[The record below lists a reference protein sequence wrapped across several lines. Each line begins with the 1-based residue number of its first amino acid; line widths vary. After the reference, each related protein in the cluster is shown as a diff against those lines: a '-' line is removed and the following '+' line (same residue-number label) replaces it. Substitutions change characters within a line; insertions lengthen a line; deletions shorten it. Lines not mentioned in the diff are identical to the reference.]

1 MRIARIAAY
10 ISIMFASA
18 TLWAAVAKPPS
29 LSGVARDGA
38 GKPLV
43 GVRIALTGGE
53 NASLT
58 FQTTSNSSGEYRFV
72 SLAAGEYALVAE
84 LSGYATTGPLAV
96 RIVSASIPLT
106 VDLTLE
112 RSSSAQ
118 GADAQTASHSPL
130 EFQSAGI
137 RGLIDPGGYSASTSS
152 AASGLLRGI
161 ADMKRTDRRSDI
173 TDSKDWPCG
182 LEAELREAVA
192 EHPEQD
198 EANRR
203 LGQFYAAHGQP
214 ARAIPLFKRALQIN
228 GSDAVALRELAVALM
243 QDGEFG
249 EARKVLLPLVKLQ
262 AEPDLHQLLARA
274 DEGSGMFQ
282 QAAQEYRAAESKEPS
297 EESIFGEG
305 YELILAGSIADG
317 MDVFDAGIKMYPR
330 SISLRIGAGTAQC
343 LLGRTSEGLRS
354 FLDATDIDPA
364 DPRPYSFLASASGIS
379 SDESDRVQKSFK
391 RFLDRKPDKGSASF
405 FYALELSRGSSA
417 ANTDRIE
424 ALLKQAIQL
433 DPNLAKAHLLLAE
446 IYARRNYYEDA
457 VPEFEAA
464 VRLAQDMSEAH
475 YRLALAYKHI
485 GRPEQAAREM
495 EIFRLS
501 KKDQASGSD
510 EEGIDLAQFI
520 SVMDIPGRLSNP
532 ETPCPASS
540 SSQDSAP

>member
-1 MRIARIAAY
+1 MRIVRIATY
-10 ISIMFASA
+10 ITIMFASA
-18 TLWAAVAKPPS
+18 TLWAAIADSPS

-43 GVRIALTGGE
+43 GVRITLTGGE

-58 FQTTSNSSGEYRFV
+58 FQTTSDSQGEYRFAN
-72 SLAAGEYALVAE
+72 LRAGKYALVAE
-84 LSGYATTGPLAV
+84 LSGYATTGPLAM

-106 VDLTLE
+106 VGLTLE

-118 GADAQTASHSPL
+118 GADAQTASHPPL
-130 EFQSAGI
+130 EFQSSGI
-137 RGLIDPGGYSASTSS
+137 RGVIDPGGYSASTSS

-161 ADMKRTDRRSDI
+161 ADMKRTARRSDI
-173 TDSKDWPCG
+173 ADSKDWPCA
-182 LEAELREAVA
+182 LEPELRDAVA
-192 EHPEQD
+192 AHPEQP

-203 LGQFYAAHGQP
+203 LGQFYVAHGQP
-214 ARAIPLFKRALQIN
+214 ARAIPLFKRALHIN

-249 EARKVLLPLVKLQ
+249 DARNVLLPLVKLQ

-282 QAAQEYRAAESKEPS
+282 QAAQEYREAESKEPS
-297 EESIFGEG
+297 EKNIFSEG

-317 MDVFDAGIKMYPR
+317 MGVFDAGIKMYPR

-343 LLGRTSEGLRS
+343 LLGNTSEGLRI

-391 RFLDRKPDKGSASF
+391 RFLDREPDNGSASF
-405 FYALELSRGSSA
+405 FYALALSRGSSA

-424 ALLKQAIQL
+424 ALLKRAIQL

-446 IYARRNYYEDA
+446 IYALRNDYEDA
-457 VPEFEAA
+457 VLEFEAA

-485 GRPEQAAREM
+485 GRTEQAAREM

-501 KKDQASGSD
+501 KKDPASGSD
-510 EEGIDLAQFI
+510 GEGIDIAQFI
-520 SVMDIPGRLSNP
+520 SVMDVPGQLSNP
-532 ETPCPASS
+532 ETQCPTSP
-540 SSQDSAP
+540 SSQVLAP

>member
-1 MRIARIAAY
+1 
-10 ISIMFASA
+10 
-18 TLWAAVAKPPS
+18 
-29 LSGVARDGA
+29 
-38 GKPLV
+38 
-43 GVRIALTGGE
+43 
-53 NASLT
+53 
-58 FQTTSNSSGEYRFV
+58 
-72 SLAAGEYALVAE
+72 
-84 LSGYATTGPLAV
+84 
-96 RIVSASIPLT
+96 
-106 VDLTLE
+106 
-112 RSSSAQ
+112 
-118 GADAQTASHSPL
+118 
-130 EFQSAGI
+130 
-137 RGLIDPGGYSASTSS
+137 
-152 AASGLLRGI
+152 
-161 ADMKRTDRRSDI
+161 MKRTGRRSDI
-173 TDSKDWPCG
+173 ADSKDWPCG
-182 LEAELREAVA
+182 REPELREAVA
-192 EHPEQD
+192 EHPERE

-214 ARAIPLFKRALQIN
+214 ARAIPLFKRALQTN
-228 GSDAVALRELAVALM
+228 GSDAVAMRELAVALM

-249 EARKVLLPLVKLQ
+249 DARKVLLLLVNLQ

-317 MDVFDAGIKMYPR
+317 MGVFDAGIKMYPR

-343 LLGRTSEGLRS
+343 LLGKTSEGLRD

-391 RFLDRKPDKGSASF
+391 RFLDREPGNGSANF
-405 FYALELSRGSSA
+405 FYALALSRGSSA

-424 ALLKQAIQL
+424 ALLKRAIQL

-446 IYARRNYYEDA
+446 IYAQRNNYEVA

-501 KKDQASGSD
+501 KKDLASGSD
-510 EEGIDLAQFI
+510 EKAIDIAQFI
-520 SVMDIPGRLSNP
+520 SVMDTPGRISDP
-532 ETPCPASS
+532 ATQCAASPAS
-540 SSQDSAP
+540 QH

>member
-18 TLWAAVAKPPS
+18 TLWATVAGPTS

-43 GVRIALTGGE
+43 GVRIALTRGE

-72 SLAAGEYALVAE
+72 SLAAGEYSLVAE
-84 LSGYATTGPLAV
+84 HSGYATTGPLAV

-118 GADAQTASHSPL
+118 GADSQTASHSPL
-130 EFQSAGI
+130 EFQSSGI
-137 RGLIDPGGYSASTSS
+137 RGVIDPGGYSASTGS

-161 ADMKRTDRRSDI
+161 ADMRRTDRRSDI
-173 TDSKDWPCG
+173 ADSKDWPCG
-182 LEAELREAVA
+182 LEAELRQAVA
-192 EHPEQD
+192 EHPEQED
-198 EANRR
+198 ANRR
-203 LGQFYAAHGQP
+203 LGHFYAAHGQP
-214 ARAIPLFKRALQIN
+214 AKAIPLFKRALQIN
-228 GSDAVALRELAVALM
+228 GSDAVALRELTVALM

-249 EARKVLLPLVKLQ
+249 EAKKVLLPLVKLQ

-282 QAAQEYRAAESKEPS
+282 QAALEYRAAESKEPS

-305 YELILAGSIADG
+305 YELLLAGSIADG
-317 MDVFDAGIKMYPR
+317 MGVFDAGIKMYPR
-330 SISLRIGAGTAQC
+330 SISLRVGAGTAQC

-379 SDESDRVQKSFK
+379 SDERDRVQASFK
-391 RFLDRKPDKGSASF
+391 RFLDRKSDNGLASF
-405 FYALELSRGSSA
+405 FYALALSRGSSA
-417 ANTDRIE
+417 ANADRIE
-424 ALLKQAIQL
+424 TLLLRAIQL
-433 DPNLAKAHLLLAE
+433 EPNLAKAHLLLAE
-446 IYARRNYYEDA
+446 MYSRRSDYEDA

-464 VRLAQDMSEAH
+464 VRLAQDTSEAH

-485 GRPEQAAREM
+485 GRPEQAVREM

-501 KKDQASGSD
+501 KKDQESGFSG
-510 EEGIDLAQFI
+510 ESINIAQFV
-520 SVMDIPGRLSNP
+520 SVMNPPGQRSNP
-532 ETPCPASS
+532 ETPCPASP

>member
-1 MRIARIAAY
+1 
-10 ISIMFASA
+10 MFASA
-18 TLWAAVAKPPS
+18 TLWAAIADSPS

-43 GVRIALTGGE
+43 GVRITLTGGE

-58 FQTTSNSSGEYRFV
+58 FQTTSDSQGEYRFAN
-72 SLAAGEYALVAE
+72 LRAGKYALVAE
-84 LSGYATTGPLAV
+84 LSGYATTGPLAM

-106 VDLTLE
+106 VGLTLE

-118 GADAQTASHSPL
+118 GADAQTASHPPL
-130 EFQSAGI
+130 EFQSSGI
-137 RGLIDPGGYSASTSS
+137 RGVIDPGGYSASTSS

-161 ADMKRTDRRSDI
+161 ADMKRTARRSDI
-173 TDSKDWPCG
+173 ADSKDWPCA
-182 LEAELREAVA
+182 LEPELRDAVA
-192 EHPEQD
+192 AHPEQP

-203 LGQFYAAHGQP
+203 LGQFYVAHGQP
-214 ARAIPLFKRALQIN
+214 ARAIPLFKRALHIN

-249 EARKVLLPLVKLQ
+249 DARNVLLPLVKLQ

-282 QAAQEYRAAESKEPS
+282 QAAQEYREAESKEPS
-297 EESIFGEG
+297 EKNIFSEG

-317 MDVFDAGIKMYPR
+317 MGVFDAGIKMYPR

-343 LLGRTSEGLRS
+343 LLGNTSEGLRI

-391 RFLDRKPDKGSASF
+391 RFLDREPDNGSASF
-405 FYALELSRGSSA
+405 FYALALSRGSSA

-446 IYARRNYYEDA
+446 IYARRNDYEDA

-520 SVMDIPGRLSNP
+520 SVMDTPGRLSNP